1 MADTTGGFGNFAAMG
16 YAAPRAA
23 SDEQQELD
31 EFARELIAA
40 KAENDDLAAQKKKVD
55 AHHKEKNKEL
65 FAKVTAA
72 KSRFDGLKVKAR
84 ELLTG
89 SREIAGVG
97 KVTIAPAKKS
107 TRTVVDY
114 EALTEYLAEHQPG
127 ILEQFTSTVDATPE
141 PSVRITLA

>member
-1 MADTTGGFGNFAAMG
+1 MAATAGGFGNFAAMG
-16 YAAPRAA
+16 YDAPRAA

-31 EFARELIAA
+31 EFARELIEA
-40 KAENDDLAAQKKKVD
+40 KVENDDFAAQKKEVD
-55 AHHKEKNKEL
+55 TQHAEKNKEL
-65 FAKVTAA
+65 FAKVSASKT
-72 KSRFDGLKVKAR
+72 RFDGLKVKAR
-84 ELLTG
+84 ELITG

-114 EALTEYLAEHQPG
+114 EALTVYLAKHQPG